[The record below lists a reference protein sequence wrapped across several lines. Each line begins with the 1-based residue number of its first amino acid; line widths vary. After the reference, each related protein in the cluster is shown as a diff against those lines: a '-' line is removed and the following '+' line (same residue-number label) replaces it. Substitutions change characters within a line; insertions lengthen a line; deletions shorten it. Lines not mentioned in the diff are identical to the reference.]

1 MVGDG
6 ALVEPRVFVGFQIT
20 PTLALRAGAGRIKAI
35 DGPLNSNVFDLSL
48 TLAYGVSSG
57 H

>member
-1 MVGDG
+1 V
-6 ALVEPRVFVGFQIT
+6 QIT

-35 DGPLNSNVFDLSL
+35 DGQLNSNVFDLSIS
-48 TLAYGVSSG
+48 LAYGVSSG